1 MDYIERIWGIS
12 LDGGN
17 GTVESALLIAAMA
30 VIAVITMHSRSRRTI
45 K

>member
-1 MDYIERIWGIS
+1 MDFIERIWGIS

-30 VIAVITMHSRSRRTI
+30 VITVIALRSRSRRTI